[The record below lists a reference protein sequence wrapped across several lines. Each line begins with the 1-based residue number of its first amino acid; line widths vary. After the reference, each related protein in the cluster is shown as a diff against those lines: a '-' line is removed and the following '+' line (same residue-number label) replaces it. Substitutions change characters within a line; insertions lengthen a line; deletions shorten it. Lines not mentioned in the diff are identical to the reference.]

1 MRLVSCVIAVV
12 LLVMA
17 RPVRADDD
25 ASKTAIFS
33 TVDHVDYEPSSILA
47 NRLIITLSVLD
58 LRGGIIAD
66 ITPKVLVGGSKLEA
80 PYAFGTYGATNA
92 DRAIVFVVQAT
103 PEYADTLPSIVS
115 TLEQEVLGALG
126 EHTQVAILQYGDS
139 TGSGKLGTVKTA
151 RGKLAQITP
160 DASPSDPALLDT
172 VDRALALLRRAKPP
186 IEGAP
191 LRKMIVVISDG
202 RDRSGDR
209 ERVTHLGQRADKEG
223 VRIHSFAYAPSKVR
237 RPLLLLGELSKRS
250 FGTFRFLYGG
260 SDESWRPAFKQ
271 LREEILQQ
279 YVLTYF
285 VPADSDLTGKKVKV
299 SISIGGRVE
308 AASQN
313 ELKVPALGCHG
324 SPCAGYC
331 TAAACVVPVASGG
344 RGVVGW
350 ILLVGGI
357 AAGAIVVLGLVGYLI
372 SKRQQPI
379 ALPPGFV
386 PPPGFVMPGTQPAGK
401 PPKAK
406 APKPSKHAPVVAPPP
421 QSGPSLMFTS
431 GPRAGQRVY
440 LRNGFLIGKA
450 PTSDLVIDD
459 GYASTNHAQIGI
471 DASGNCNLYD
481 RNSTN
486 GTYVNGVRVNEAL
499 LYHGNSVRFGST
511 EMQYLAQ

>member
-1 MRLVSCVIAVV
+1 MRLVSCVITVV

-25 ASKTAIFS
+25 ANKTAIFT
-33 TVDHVDYEPSSILA
+33 TVDHVDYEPSSIGA
-47 NRLIITLSVLD
+47 NRLIVTLSVLD

-66 ITPKVLVGGSKLEA
+66 ISPKVQVGGSKLDA
-80 PYAFGTYGATNA
+80 PYAFGTFGATTA
-92 DRAIVFVVQAT
+92 DRAIIFVVQAT

-115 TLEQEVLGALG
+115 TLDQEVLGSLG

-151 RGKLAQITP
+151 RGKLAQISP

-172 VDRALALLRRAKPP
+172 VDRALSLLRRAKPP

-209 ERVTHLGQRADKEG
+209 ERVTKLGQRADKEG

-250 FGTFRFLYGG
+250 FGTFRFLYSGAA
-260 SDESWRPAFKQ
+260 ESWTPAFKQ
-271 LREEILQQ
+271 LREEIMQQ

-285 VPADSDLTGKKVKV
+285 VPPDQDLAGKKVKV
-299 SISIGGRVE
+299 SIGGRVE
-308 AASQN
+308 ATSQN
-313 ELKVPALGCHG
+313 ELKVPELGCHG

-331 TAAACVVPVASGG
+331 TATACVVPVASGG
-344 RGVVGW
+344 RGAVGW
-350 ILLVGGI
+350 ILLVGGM
-357 AAGAIVVLGLVGYLI
+357 AVGVIVVLGLVGFLI
-372 SKRQQPI
+372 SKRSQPV

-386 PPPGFVMPGTQPAGK
+386 PPPGFVMPGTK
-401 PPKAK
+401 PPKVK
-406 APKPSKHAPVVAPPP
+406 APKPSKNAPVVAPLP

-431 GPRAGQRVY
+431 GPRAGQRIY

-450 PTSDLVIDD
+450 PASDLVIDD
-459 GYASTNHAQIGI
+459 GYTSTNHAQIAI
-471 DASGNCNLYD
+471 DASGNCNIYD